1 MPVLTHRAVLS
12 ALTLLSAAL
21 IAAPARAA
29 ATPATAVPAS
39 CGVTLDQKAWMFQGE
54 QGFYYY
60 GDELS
65 GRWMNRPW
73 NEARAA
79 FVPATARLAAA
90 LKAQGVTL
98 VMAPVPPRSFVQ
110 PHLNLQ
116 NPTQKAFDLSG
127 AQGFYRALVSDLR
140 AAGLPTADLLTPA
153 LAQGDAGVFRQDIHW
168 TPEGAQAAAKATA
181 DTVRAAGQTA
191 GTAPFVSI
199 RAGTV
204 TRQVQD
210 QPVLG
215 QIQALCGLSVPPETY
230 GDYQAAPAAPLV
242 AAAGNFGASEGS
254 VRWAFGPVATVSFVT
269 ATAGKVEVNATF
281 ETPLDGQGVEVVS
294 GGKVIDTVSGLKR
307 GETVTRT
314 WTVDAAAG
322 QNSLDL
328 RFADY
333 NGGKTSFAPGDSR
346 PMAVIFKTLTVQG
359 SGGSGDLIKIQSG
372 GDLLGAAADT
382 VLVGASSSLPS
393 LNYAGFLQAELSRR
407 IDNVSF
413 GGAGVFSSLKDY
425 LLDEA
430 YALSK
435 PGTLI
440 WQIPLL
446 GGDDTAE
453 SDLRFVTAAARG
465 AGTSVA
471 AASGTGSARVTV
483 PGLSTA
489 AARVR
494 VSDPATRTV
503 TFKVTSDQ
511 GTREFRV
518 TNSERMT
525 HRQDF
530 LLDLGGLGSV
540 TAVEVA
546 AAGTLEL
553 QVVN

>member
-1 MPVLTHRAVLS
+1 MTTPTHRTL
-12 ALTLLSAAL
+12 LTVLSAAL
-21 IAAPARAA
+21 LLSTPARAA
-29 ATPATAVPAS
+29 TTPATAVPAS

-79 FVPATARLAAA
+79 FVPAAAALAAA
-90 LKAQGVTL
+90 LKTHGVTL
-98 VMAPVPPRSFVQ
+98 VMAPVPPRSFAQ
-110 PHLNLQ
+110 PRLNLQ
-116 NPTQKAFDLSG
+116 NPTQKAFDLPG

-140 AAGLPTADLLTPA
+140 AAGLPTADLLAPA

-168 TPEGAQAAAKATA
+168 TPEGAQAAARATA
-181 DTVRAAGQTA
+181 DAVRAAGQKA
-191 GTAPFVSI
+191 GSAPFVSL
-199 RAGTV
+199 RAGTL

-215 QIQALCGLSVPPETY
+215 QIQTLCGLTVPPETY
-230 GDYQAAPAAPLV
+230 SDYQAVPAAPLV
-242 AAAGNFGASEGS
+242 AGAGNFGASEGA

-269 ATAGKVEVNATF
+269 ASAGKVTVNATF
-281 ETPLDGQGVEVVS
+281 ETPIAGQAVEVVS
-294 GGKVIDTVSGLKR
+294 GGKVIDTISGLKL
-307 GETVTRT
+307 GENVTRA

-333 NGGKTSFAPGDSR
+333 NGGQTSFAPGDGR
-346 PMAVIFKTLTVQG
+346 PMAVIFKTLNVQG
-359 SGGSGDLIKIQSG
+359 SGGAADLIKLQAS
-372 GDLLGAAADT
+372 GDLLGGAADT

-393 LNYAGFLQAELSRR
+393 LNYAGFLQTELSRR

-430 YALSK
+430 YAQGK

-446 GGDDTAE
+446 GGDDTAD
-453 SDLRFVTAAARG
+453 SDLRFITAAARG
-465 AGTSVA
+465 AGAEVSR
-471 AASGTGSARVTV
+471 ASGAGSARVTV
-483 PGLSTA
+483 PGLTA
-489 AARVR
+489 GAARVR

-503 TFKVTSDQ
+503 TIKVTSDR

-525 HRQDF
+525 HRQEF
-530 LLDLGGLGSV
+530 LLDLGGLGAV
-540 TAVEVA
+540 TAVEA
-546 AAGTLEL
+546 AATGTLDL
-553 QVVN
+553 NVTK

>member
-1 MPVLTHRAVLS
+1 MPIHAHRAVLS
-12 ALTLLSAAL
+12 ALTVLSAAL
-21 IAAPARAA
+21 LTARAQTVT
-29 ATPATAVPAS
+29 TPAAAVPAA
-39 CGVTLDQKAWMFQGE
+39 CGATLAQKAWMFQGE

-79 FVPATARLAAA
+79 FVPAAANLAAA
-90 LKAQGVTL
+90 LKARGVTL

-110 PHLNLQ
+110 PRLNLQ
-116 NPTQKAFDLSG
+116 QPAQKAFDLPG

-181 DTVRAAGQTA
+181 DAVRTAGQKA
-191 GTAPFVSI
+191 GAASFVSI

-215 QIQALCGLSVPPETY
+215 QIQALCGLTVAPETY
-230 GDYQAAPAAPLV
+230 SDYQVAAAAPLV

-269 ATAGKVEVNATF
+269 ATAGKVTVNATF
-281 ETPLDGQGVEVVS
+281 ETPLEGQGVEVVS
-294 GGKVIDTVSGLKR
+294 GGKVIDSVGSLKR
-307 GETVTRT
+307 GENVTRT

-328 RFADY
+328 RFADH
-333 NGGKTSFAPGDSR
+333 NGGKTTFAPGDRR
-346 PMAVIFKTLTVQG
+346 PMAVIFKTLNVQG
-359 SGGSGDLIKIQSG
+359 GGSSADLIKLQA
-372 GDLLGAAADT
+372 GDLLGGAADT

-393 LNYAGFLQAELSRR
+393 LNFAGFLQTELSRR

-430 YALSK
+430 FTQSPPA
-435 PGTLI
+435 TLI

-471 AASGTGSARVTV
+471 RASGTGSARVTV
-483 PGLSTA
+483 AGLTGG

-494 VSDPATRTV
+494 VSDAATRTV
-503 TFKVTSDQ
+503 TVKVTSDR
-511 GTREFRV
+511 GTREFRI

-525 HRQDF
+525 HRQEF
-530 LLDLGGLGSV
+530 LLDLGDLGNV
-540 TAVEVA
+540 TAVEA
-546 AAGTLEL
+546 AAPGGLEL
-553 QVVN
+553 NVVK